1 MVDKGGGGEAPLGH
15 LREEKVA
22 VVVAMAEEGLQ
33 VTKRGFGEGRVRV
46 LTKGAQ
52 VGESSSKSFVHGGVY
67 RQQELRM
74 TAEKWRLLS
83 RSHFF
88 CVLNFEASRS
98 SRGEDEKR
106 RSGTDTGGNPDRQ
119 DIHFFCPRTNSVI
132 F

>member
-67 RQQELRM
+67 
-74 TAEKWRLLS
+74 
-83 RSHFF
+83 
-88 CVLNFEASRS
+88 
-98 SRGEDEKR
+98 
-106 RSGTDTGGNPDRQ
+106 
-119 DIHFFCPRTNSVI
+119 
-132 F
+132 